1 MENRVI
7 VLQRHGGPE
16 QLKLESWPVSSPG
29 AGELLIRQ
37 TIIGVNFIDIYQRTG
52 LYPVPKLPAVLGLEG
67 AGFVEAVGQGVKDF
81 REGDAVVYATGP
93 LGAYAAFRTL
103 PAEKAVRVPSDLSLE
118 QVGGWMLRGLTVE
131 YLVQRCFPVKKGQ
144 TVLWHAA
151 AGGVGLIAGAWLKEM
166 GVIVLG
172 TAGSDEKRRKA
183 KNAGFTEVFEYDD
196 FPKRVREFTNG
207 RGVAAV
213 FDSVGAATL
222 EGSLD
227 CLAPRGMLV
236 SFGNASG
243 APAPIDLLE
252 LSRRGSL
259 FVTRPTLFHY
269 TATREELEQSA
280 ETVFEKVRL
289 GVVRVSVTAC
299 YPLEQAAAAQE
310 ALEKR
315 KTTGPVVLVL

>member
-16 QLKLESWPVSSPG
+16 QLKLELRPSPSPE
-29 AGELLIRQ
+29 AGELLVRQ
-37 TIIGVNFIDIYQRTG
+37 TVIGVNFIDIYHRTG
-52 LYPVPKLPAVLGLEG
+52 LYPVPRLPAVLGLEG
-67 AGFVEAVGQGVKDF
+67 AGFVEAVGEGVYGFQK
-81 REGDAVVYATGP
+81 GDAVVYATGP

-103 PAEKAVRVPSDLSLE
+103 PAEKAVRVPRDLSLE
-118 QVGGWMLRGLTVE
+118 QVGGWMLRGMTVE
-131 YLVQRCFPVKKGQ
+131 YLIQRCFPVKKGQ

-151 AGGVGLIAGAWLKEM
+151 AGGVGLIAGAWLKDI
-166 GVIVLG
+166 GVVALG
-172 TAGSDEKRRKA
+172 TAGSDEKRKKA
-183 KNAGFTEVFEYDD
+183 KETGFTEVFGYED
-196 FPKRVREFTNG
+196 FAKRVWEFTNG

-222 EGSLD
+222 QGSLN

-243 APAPIDLLE
+243 APPPLDLLE
-252 LSRRGSL
+252 LSRKGSL

-280 ETVFEKVRL
+280 AAVFEKVRS
-289 GVVRVSVTAC
+289 GVVRVSITAR

-315 KTTGPVVLVL
+315 RTSGPVVLVP